1 MNTNLKTR
9 KYLLLLCAFCATAIP
24 WQLYNQEVIQE
35 ENKVPSYTLPDIL
48 ANSEGRS
55 IESVDEWEKL
65 LRPET
70 LQTFETQVYGKI
82 PKQKISVSYEEKLLD
97 AKTLAELGTMREI
110 RFSFENEDKNTQ
122 ATLLLILPKSTS
134 GVPLFLGYNFNGNH
148 TIHQDG
154 SISLPESW
162 VANSSDLGVS
172 EHRAS
177 PTARGMKS
185 SRWAAKQILE
195 RGYGLATMYYGDIDP
210 DFDDGFKNGV
220 HSLFDNE
227 KGRQKEDW
235 GSIAAWAWGLSRIM
249 DYLETNPLVDEKRV
263 CVLGHS
269 RLGKAALFAGVK
281 DQRFAMVISNNSGCG
296 GAALSKRRFGETVAA
311 INDRFPH
318 WFCENFKQYN
328 HKEDQ
333 LPVDQHQLIGLMA
346 PRPVYVA
353 SAAEDLWADPRGEF
367 LSAKNASAV
376 YALYGKNG
384 LQLKELPAENKPEME
399 GLIGYHIR
407 SGGHDLTNYDWEQFL
422 NFADAQLK

>member
-1 MNTNLKTR
+1 M
-9 KYLLLLCAFCATAIP
+9 AFP

-48 ANSEGRS
+48 KDSEGRS
-55 IESVDEWEKL
+55 VVTADEWEKL
-65 LRPET
+65 IRPET
-70 LQTFETQVYGKI
+70 LETFETQVYGKI
-82 PKQKISVSYEEKLLD
+82 PNQGINVSHKEELLD
-97 AKTLAELGTMREI
+97 AKTLAELGSLREI
-110 RFSFENEDKNTQ
+110 NFSFENDGKTVQ
-122 ATLLLILPKSTS
+122 TTLLLILPKSAS
-134 GVPLFLGYNFNGNH
+134 EAPLFLGYNFNGNH
-148 TIHQDG
+148 TIHQDE

-162 VANSSDLGVS
+162 VANSSDMGVS
-172 EHRAS
+172 ENRAS
-177 PTARGMKS
+177 STARGMKS
-185 SRWAAKQILE
+185 SRWAVEQILKG
-195 RGYGLATMYYGDIDP
+195 GYGLATMYYGDIDP

-220 HSLFDNE
+220 HSLFEDE
-227 KGRQKEDW
+227 KGRRKEDW

-249 DYLETNPLVDEKRV
+249 DYFEISPLVDEKRV

-269 RLGKAALFAGVK
+269 RLGKAALFAGAK

-333 LPVDQHQLIGLMA
+333 LPVDQHQLLALMA

-367 LSAKNASAV
+367 LAAKNASVV
-376 YALYGKNG
+376 YELYGKKG
-384 LQLKELPAENKPEME
+384 LRLEEFPEENKPKMD

-407 SGGHDLTNYDWEQFL
+407 SGGHDITAYDWEKFI
-422 NFADAQLK
+422 NFADVNLK